1 MKDTGLLVTD
11 RVELSPITPLI
22 AAELVHG
29 VGGDGGFR
37 WAEGGPYDGTRD
49 ASGALVRAYERGLYQ
64 PEWGAWVILR
74 REDGLALGG
83 AGFHGPPTDG
93 VVEIGYDLA
102 PGARGKGYAT
112 ETARLLVAYAFTHA
126 VVRVVQ
132 AHTEPTNL
140 PSQAVLTRAG
150 FVRDGETEGLFRFTR
165 TLP

>member
-1 MKDTGLLVTD
+1 M
-11 RVELSPITPLI
+11 
-22 AAELVHG
+22 
-29 VGGDGGFR
+29 
-37 WAEGGPYDGTRD
+37 
-49 ASGALVRAYERGLYQ
+49 
-64 PEWGAWVILR
+64 ILR

-140 PSQAVLTRAG
+140 LPGGAHPRGLRPRRRDRRPVPVHSHVALRGARNGRETHHPRRSGPCAGRTSAGGGFLAPGAPPARRLGDPRAPHG
-150 FVRDGETEGLFRFTR
+150 
-165 TLP
+165 PCK